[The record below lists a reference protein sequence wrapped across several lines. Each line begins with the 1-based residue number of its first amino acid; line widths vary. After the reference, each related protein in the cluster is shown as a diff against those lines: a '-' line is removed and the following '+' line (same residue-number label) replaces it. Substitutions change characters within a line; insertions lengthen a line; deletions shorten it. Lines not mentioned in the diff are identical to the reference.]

1 MDILL
6 TEAVNAEQPCGPDP
20 EYDPEYLLLFSRAVP
35 KAEAQYGD
43 FVSTPETVN
52 WSEIERDARRLLTR
66 SKDIRVLIL
75 LLRSRIQQAGA
86 QGLAEMLSLLA
97 ELGVIWPD
105 ALHPQL
111 LTDEGAS
118 AESIEDAALARS
130 NALAA
135 LLDHEGVMADI
146 RSITLSNHAAL
157 RLQVRDVE
165 RALSAPR
172 PPDALT
178 PESVRQ
184 QLADLEARGVLPL
197 AAFREALECIERL
210 QEWARET
217 LNDLAPDFSRL
228 RKLLALLPG
237 VVQTTTPEL
246 PPSSL
251 SASAPISDDAGVI
264 RDNAVPV
271 ATENEQP
278 ANISPGI
285 SVPRNAELGAIADRN
300 DALERLRCIRRWF
313 ESNEPSSPTI
323 PLLRQAERL
332 VGKRFSEVIN
342 EIPME
347 LLEKWDSPE

>member
-1 MDILL
+1 MDMSL
-6 TEAVNAEQPCGPDP
+6 TKPVSAEQPCGPDP
-20 EYDPEYLLLFSRAVP
+20 EYDPEYLLLFSRAAP
-35 KAEAQYGD
+35 QAEAQYGD
-43 FVSTPETVN
+43 FVSTPEAVN
-52 WSEIERDARRLLTR
+52 WPEIERDARRLLTR

-86 QGLAEMLSLLA
+86 QGLAEMLTQLA
-97 ELGVIWPD
+97 ELSVIWSD

-111 LTDEGAS
+111 LTGEGAS

-146 RSITLSNHAAL
+146 RGITLSNSAAL

-172 PPDALT
+172 PADALA

-184 QLADLEARGVLPL
+184 QLADLEARGALPL
-197 AAFREALECIERL
+197 AAFREAQESAERL
-210 QEWARET
+210 QVWARET
-217 LNDLAPDFSRL
+217 LGDLAPDFSRL
-228 RKLLALLPG
+228 RQLLALLPD
-237 VVQTTTPEL
+237 VVQTTTPEI
-246 PPSSL
+246 PPSP
-251 SASAPISDDAGVI
+251 APVPDPAGTVM
-264 RDNAVPV
+264 DNAVPARAEDV
-271 ATENEQP
+271 PPVNVP
-278 ANISPGI
+278 PGI
-285 SVPRNAELGAIADRN
+285 SLPHNAEPGPIRDRH

-313 ESNEPSSPTI
+313 EGSEPSSPTI

-342 EIPME
+342 EIPVE
-347 LLEKWDSPE
+347 LLEKWDALE